1 MPKKPVKGFRSSLV
15 ASTLALLMLMA
26 VLLAGNSIQK
36 AREGEGKY
44 SFDDELCYDVSSEK
58 DFDNTWQV
66 GTATGTGGMF
76 YAYWELLVPDVNNE
90 KVTTQSTAL
99 NGTVG
104 EYAVS
109 KTTPNPGDTPTPS
122 AGKKYTVAFLLN
134 FTKKKII
141 DLDIVR
147 IDIYL
152 NIAGVSFSTMDLRLT
167 DESSSSTVFSGKDI
181 SIGNLTSIKVEVNDL
196 LTINTFNTNDK
207 IQIAF
212 DTAPGEFI
220 PGNTF
225 VVFDLQFYC
234 IKEVKIPSLTALGLW
249 MGAGGLFYIFL
260 ALVVSPEYTIEGVI
274 NRFVTLSSGGKK

>member
-1 MPKKPVKGFRSSLV
+1 MVKKPVTGFRSSLV
-15 ASTLALLMLMA
+15 ASTLALLMLMVILFA
-26 VLLAGNSIQK
+26 SNSIQK

-44 SFDDELCYDVSSEK
+44 SFDDELCYDINSEK
-58 DFDNTWQV
+58 DFDNTWQI
-66 GTATGTGGMF
+66 GAATGTGAML
-76 YAYWELLVPDVNNE
+76 YAYWELAVADVNNE
-90 KVTTQSTAL
+90 KVTTQSTSI

-104 EYAVS
+104 NYAVS

-122 AGKKYTVAFLLN
+122 PGKKYTVGFLLN

-152 NIAGVSFSTMDLRLT
+152 NIAGVSFSKMNFRLT
-167 DESSSSTVFSGKDI
+167 DESASSTVFSGEDV

-196 LTINTFNTNDK
+196 LQINTFNTNDK
-207 IQIAF
+207 IQIGF
-212 DTAPGEFI
+212 DTELGEFI

-225 VVFDLQFYC
+225 VVFDMQFYS

-260 ALVVSPEYTIEGVI
+260 GLVVSPEYTIEGII
-274 NRFVTLSSGGKK
+274 NSMVSLSKGGK